1 MVCRDV
7 NKKEDIYYLLL
18 HCEKY
23 KAERQH
29 LPDLQQPYIADE
41 DRIIGILLFDRASI
55 EKKKEILPLMWKSR
69 TSLMKTLN

>member
-1 MVCRDV
+1 MVCGDE
-7 NKKEDIYYLLL
+7 NKKEDIYHFLL

-29 LPDLQQPYIADE
+29 LSDLQQPYIADE
-41 DRIIGILLFDRASI
+41 DRIIGILLFDRANI
-55 EKKKEILPLMWKSR
+55 EKKKEILYLMLKRR